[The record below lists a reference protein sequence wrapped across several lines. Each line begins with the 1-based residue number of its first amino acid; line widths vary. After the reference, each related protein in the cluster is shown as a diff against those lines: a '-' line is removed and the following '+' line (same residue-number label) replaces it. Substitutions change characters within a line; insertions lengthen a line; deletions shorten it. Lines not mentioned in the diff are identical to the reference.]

1 MSQLDSWRADL
12 ASIREEVTQ
21 LAWSAA
27 THGRLREIVSANPD
41 INVHNQFYGWL
52 SRSYVDSQLMGI
64 RRQLDRDKRSVSLA
78 NLIASM
84 EGASGLLTRE
94 AHLSLYRESMERP
107 ANRTFDLL
115 AGKGDDV
122 YPAARLR
129 GALRALEQVRAV
141 HGKYMNKRLA
151 HLDRGPLEGRLPTYR
166 DLSTAV
172 GKLEKLVIHYHLLFE
187 AEDYRSLVPVVQY
200 DWEAI
205 FRQAW
210 LPPRLARH
218 SRRDG

>member
-1 MSQLDSWRADL
+1 MSQLDTWRADL

-27 THGRLREIVSANPD
+27 IHDRLREIVSANPAV
-41 INVHNQFYGWL
+41 NVHNQFYGWL
-52 SRSYVDSQLMGI
+52 SRSYVDSQLIGI

-84 EGASGLLTRE
+84 EGALALLTRD
-94 AHLSLYRESMERP
+94 AHLSLYREGMELP

-115 AGKGDDV
+115 AGKGADA

-129 GALRALEQVRAV
+129 GALRALDRVRAV
-141 HGKYMNKRLA
+141 HGRYMSKRLA
-151 HLDRGPLEGRLPTYR
+151 HSDRAILEGRLPTYR

-172 GKLEKLVIHYHLLFE
+172 AKLEKLVIHYHLLFE
-187 AEDYRSLVPVVQY
+187 AQDYRSLVPVVQY

-205 FRQAW
+205 FRQPW
-210 LPPRLARH
+210 LPPRR
-218 SRRDG
+218 SRRDA